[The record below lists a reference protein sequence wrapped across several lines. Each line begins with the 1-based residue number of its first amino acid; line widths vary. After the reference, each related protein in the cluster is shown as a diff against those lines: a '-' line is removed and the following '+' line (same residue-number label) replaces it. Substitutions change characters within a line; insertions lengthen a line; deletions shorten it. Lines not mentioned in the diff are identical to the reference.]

1 MSYFEDNVLS
11 EVELHDLH
19 DNLHKA
25 TGIVES
31 NVLFMLT
38 NEPDETRACEVDM
51 CQSCFNAIAVCEA
64 IISKYPDEVAEKAL
78 ANSAQRDAEAQEE
91 GRPDERPPRDP
102 AWEVLAVNLYPTA

>member
-1 MSYFEDNVLS
+1 MRYFDDNVLG
-11 EVELHDLH
+11 EVNMHDLH

-38 NEPDETRACEVDM
+38 NEPDETRTCEVDM

-78 ANSAQRDAEAQEE
+78 ANARSEMLKLRNKGAHLVAL
-91 GRPDERPPRDP
+91 
-102 AWEVLAVNLYPTA
+102 LAILLWRC

>member
-1 MSYFEDNVLS
+1 MRYFDDNVLG
-11 EVELHDLH
+11 EVNMHDLH

-38 NEPDETRACEVDM
+38 NEPDETRTYDVDM

-78 ANSAQRDAEAQEE
+78 ANARSEMLKLRNKGDQMSALLAILL
-91 GRPDERPPRDP
+91 GRC
-102 AWEVLAVNLYPTA
+102 

>member
-1 MSYFEDNVLS
+1 MRYFDDNVLD
-11 EVELHDLH
+11 EVNMHDLH

-38 NEPDETRACEVDM
+38 NEPDETRTFEVDM

-78 ANSAQRDAEAQEE
+78 ANARSEMLKLRNKGDQMSALLAILL
-91 GRPDERPPRDP
+91 GRC
-102 AWEVLAVNLYPTA
+102 

>member
-78 ANSAQRDAEAQEE
+78 ANARSEMLKLRKKGDQMSALLAILL
-91 GRPDERPPRDP
+91 GRC
-102 AWEVLAVNLYPTA
+102 

>member
-1 MSYFEDNVLS
+1 MRYFDDNVLG
-11 EVELHDLH
+11 EVNMHDLH

-31 NVLFMLT
+31 NVLFMFT
-38 NEPDETRACEVDM
+38 NEPDETRTCEVDM

-78 ANSAQRDAEAQEE
+78 ANARSEMLKLRNKGDQMSALLAILL
-91 GRPDERPPRDP
+91 GRC
-102 AWEVLAVNLYPTA
+102 

>member
-1 MSYFEDNVLS
+1 MRYFEDNVLG
-11 EVELHDLH
+11 EVDLHNLH

-38 NEPDETRACEVDM
+38 NEPDETRTCEVEM

-78 ANSAQRDAEAQEE
+78 ANARSEMLKLRNKGDQMRALLAILL
-91 GRPDERPPRDP
+91 GRC
-102 AWEVLAVNLYPTA
+102 

>member
-1 MSYFEDNVLS
+1 MRYFDDNVLG
-11 EVELHDLH
+11 EVNMHDLH
-19 DNLHKA
+19 DSLHKA

-38 NEPDETRACEVDM
+38 NEPDETRTREVDM

-78 ANSAQRDAEAQEE
+78 ANARSEMLKLRNKGDQMSALLAILL
-91 GRPDERPPRDP
+91 GRC
-102 AWEVLAVNLYPTA
+102 

>member
-1 MSYFEDNVLS
+1 MRYFEDNVLS
-11 EVELHDLH
+11 EVDLHDLH

-31 NVLFMLT
+31 NILFMLT
-38 NEPDETRACEVDM
+38 NEPDETRTCDVDM

-78 ANSAQRDAEAQEE
+78 ANARSEMLKLRKKGDQMSALLAILL
-91 GRPDERPPRDP
+91 GRC
-102 AWEVLAVNLYPTA
+102 

>member
-1 MSYFEDNVLS
+1 MRYFDDNVLG
-11 EVELHDLH
+11 EVNMHDLH
-19 DNLHKA
+19 DNLHKT

-38 NEPDETRACEVDM
+38 NEPDETRTCEVDM

-78 ANSAQRDAEAQEE
+78 ANARSEMLKLRNKGDQMSALLAILL
-91 GRPDERPPRDP
+91 GRC
-102 AWEVLAVNLYPTA
+102 

>member
-78 ANSAQRDAEAQEE
+78 ANVRSEMLKLRKKGDQMSALLAILL
-91 GRPDERPPRDP
+91 GRC
-102 AWEVLAVNLYPTA
+102 

>member
-1 MSYFEDNVLS
+1 MRYFDDNVLG
-11 EVELHDLH
+11 EVSMHDLH

-38 NEPDETRACEVDM
+38 NEPDETRTCEVDM

-78 ANSAQRDAEAQEE
+78 ANARSEMLKLMNKGDQMSALLAILL
-91 GRPDERPPRDP
+91 GRC
-102 AWEVLAVNLYPTA
+102 

>member
-1 MSYFEDNVLS
+1 MRYFEDNVLG
-11 EVELHDLH
+11 EVDLHNLH

-38 NEPDETRACEVDM
+38 NEPDETRTCEVEM

-64 IISKYPDEVAEKAL
+64 IISKYPDEVAKKAL
-78 ANSAQRDAEAQEE
+78 ANARSEMLKLRKKGDQMSALLEILL
-91 GRPDERPPRDP
+91 GRC
-102 AWEVLAVNLYPTA
+102 

>member
-1 MSYFEDNVLS
+1 MRYFDDNVLG
-11 EVELHDLH
+11 EVDMHDLH

-25 TGIVES
+25 AGVVES

-38 NEPDETRACEVDM
+38 NEPDETRTCEVDM

-78 ANSAQRDAEAQEE
+78 ANARSEMLKLRNKGDQMSALLAILL
-91 GRPDERPPRDP
+91 GRC
-102 AWEVLAVNLYPTA
+102 

>member
-1 MSYFEDNVLS
+1 MRYFDDNVLG
-11 EVELHDLH
+11 EVSMHDLH
-19 DNLHKA
+19 DSLHKA

-38 NEPDETRACEVDM
+38 NEPDETRTCEVDM

-78 ANSAQRDAEAQEE
+78 ANARSEMLKLRNKGDQMSALLAILL
-91 GRPDERPPRDP
+91 GRC
-102 AWEVLAVNLYPTA
+102 

>member
-1 MSYFEDNVLS
+1 MKYFEQNIMNGVDM
-11 EVELHDLH
+11 HDLH

-25 TGIVES
+25 AGVVES

-38 NEPDETRACEVDM
+38 NEPDETRTCEVEM

-78 ANSAQRDAEAQEE
+78 ANARSEMLKLRKEGDEMSALLAILF
-91 GRPDERPPRDP
+91 GRC
-102 AWEVLAVNLYPTA
+102 

>member
-1 MSYFEDNVLS
+1 MRYFDDNVLG
-11 EVELHDLH
+11 EVNMHDLH
-19 DNLHKA
+19 DSLHKA

-38 NEPDETRACEVDM
+38 NEPDETRTCEVDM

-78 ANSAQRDAEAQEE
+78 ANARSEMLKLRNKGDQMSALLAMLL
-91 GRPDERPPRDP
+91 GRC
-102 AWEVLAVNLYPTA
+102 

>member
-1 MSYFEDNVLS
+1 MRYFDDNVLG
-11 EVELHDLH
+11 EVNMHNLHDS
-19 DNLHKA
+19 LHKA

-38 NEPDETRACEVDM
+38 NEPDETRTCEVDM

-78 ANSAQRDAEAQEE
+78 ANARSEMLKLRNKGDQTSALLAILP
-91 GRPDERPPRDP
+91 GRC
-102 AWEVLAVNLYPTA
+102 

>member
-1 MSYFEDNVLS
+1 MRYFEDNILS
-11 EVELHDLH
+11 GGDLHDLH

-38 NEPDETRACEVDM
+38 NEPDETRTCEVDM

-78 ANSAQRDAEAQEE
+78 ANARSEMLKLRNKGDQMSALLAILL
-91 GRPDERPPRDP
+91 GRC
-102 AWEVLAVNLYPTA
+102 

>member
-1 MSYFEDNVLS
+1 MRYFEDNVLG
-11 EVELHDLH
+11 EVDLHDLH
-19 DNLHKA
+19 DDLHKA

-38 NEPDETRACEVDM
+38 NEPDETRACEVEM

-78 ANSAQRDAEAQEE
+78 ANARSEMLKLRKKGDQMSAL
-91 GRPDERPPRDP
+91 
-102 AWEVLAVNLYPTA
+102 LAILLGGC

>member
-1 MSYFEDNVLS
+1 MRYLDDNVLG
-11 EVELHDLH
+11 EVNMHDLH

-25 TGIVES
+25 TGVVES

-38 NEPDETRACEVDM
+38 NEPDETRTCEVDM

-78 ANSAQRDAEAQEE
+78 ANARSEMLKLRNKGDQMSALLAILL
-91 GRPDERPPRDP
+91 GRC
-102 AWEVLAVNLYPTA
+102 

>member
-1 MSYFEDNVLS
+1 MRYFDDNVLG
-11 EVELHDLH
+11 EFNMHDLH

-31 NVLFMLT
+31 NVLFILT
-38 NEPDETRACEVDM
+38 NEPDETRTCEVDM

-78 ANSAQRDAEAQEE
+78 ANARSEMLKLRNKGDQMSALLAILL
-91 GRPDERPPRDP
+91 GRC
-102 AWEVLAVNLYPTA
+102 

>member
-1 MSYFEDNVLS
+1 MRYFDDNVLG
-11 EVELHDLH
+11 EVNMHDLH

-38 NEPDETRACEVDM
+38 NEPDETRTFEVDM

-78 ANSAQRDAEAQEE
+78 ANARSEMLKLRNKGDQMSALLAILL
-91 GRPDERPPRDP
+91 GRC
-102 AWEVLAVNLYPTA
+102 

>member
-1 MSYFEDNVLS
+1 MRYFDDNVLG
-11 EVELHDLH
+11 EVNMHDLH
-19 DNLHKA
+19 DSLHKE

-38 NEPDETRACEVDM
+38 NEPDETRTCEVDM

-78 ANSAQRDAEAQEE
+78 ANARSEMLKLRNKGDQMSALLAILL
-91 GRPDERPPRDP
+91 GRC
-102 AWEVLAVNLYPTA
+102 

>member
-1 MSYFEDNVLS
+1 MRYFDDNVLG
-11 EVELHDLH
+11 EVNMHDLH

-31 NVLFMLT
+31 NVLFILT
-38 NEPDETRACEVDM
+38 NEPDETRTCDVDM

-78 ANSAQRDAEAQEE
+78 ANARSEMLKLRNKGDQMSALLAILL
-91 GRPDERPPRDP
+91 GRC
-102 AWEVLAVNLYPTA
+102 